1 MGNMTKTEMLPL
13 FFMENKK
20 KADKLPKGVY
30 NINIERRTAMAKKT
44 KKKPTNWSEIVISA
58 LVDLIVGIILI
69 IIDKYI
75 G

>member
-20 KADKLPKGVY
+20 KVDKLPKRVY

>member
-1 MGNMTKTEMLPL
+1 
-13 FFMENKK
+13 
-20 KADKLPKGVY
+20 
-30 NINIERRTAMAKKT
+30 MAKKT
-44 KKKPTNWSEIVISA
+44 KKKPTKWNEIVINA

>member
-1 MGNMTKTEMLPL
+1 
-13 FFMENKK
+13 
-20 KADKLPKGVY
+20 
-30 NINIERRTAMAKKT
+30 MAKKT